1 MLLPEVAGRV
11 VGRLAFVVRLHRNN
25 TPLLRLK
32 LSKLPPPVGKKSI
45 GVPVVIGLPPPPPP
59 RPCLFGFF
67 ARQISPDSRHCTR
80 LPPRYLAGDSLRG
93 VKVYYP
99 LSGDTAEASVSYSI
113 LVSRHL

>member
-32 LSKLPPPVGKKSI
+32 LSKLPPPVGKKKHRRASRHR
-45 GVPVVIGLPPPPPP
+45 VAPPTPL
-59 RPCLFGFF
+59 PCLFGFF

-99 LSGDTAEASVSYSI
+99 LSGDTAEPSVSYSI